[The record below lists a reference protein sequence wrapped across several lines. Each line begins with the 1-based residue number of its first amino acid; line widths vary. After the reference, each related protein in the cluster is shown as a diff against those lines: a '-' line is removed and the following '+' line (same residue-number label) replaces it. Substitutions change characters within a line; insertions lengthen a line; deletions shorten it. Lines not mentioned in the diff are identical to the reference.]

1 MCDLGLARFLSI
13 NELLNHTLFEM
24 LRHSLLILLI
34 FITGACKLED
44 QLVYPELT
52 IRPNWIVTDY
62 DATITAEFVSLG
74 NASINVYGICWNKT
88 GEPTTRD
95 SLVSYSGQPQIEVF
109 SSTLNDLA
117 PATTYYARA
126 FSRIGLKTS
135 YSNQVTFKTL
145 SVQLPSV
152 TTGNASDEGI
162 GTLNVQGIINAQ
174 GATAIT
180 EYGHCWGLSTP
191 TINNQRTILTST
203 LFQGN
208 FTSQLRGLNNNTKY
222 IIRAYAKNA
231 TGISYGNE
239 ITYITSCKSAPT
251 VVSNN
256 IDNISAQSAIANGT
270 ISNIG
275 CSEIT
280 EYGHCW
286 STTPNPSTASQRTI
300 FKQGSV
306 GNFSSALSG
315 LSSKTVYYI
324 RAYAINSQGISYGN
338 QVSIITL

>member
-1 MCDLGLARFLSI
+1 
-13 NELLNHTLFEM
+13 M
-24 LRHSLLILLI
+24 LRYSWLFLLI

-62 DATITAEFVSLG
+62 NATITAEFVSLG

-95 SLVSYSGQPQIEVF
+95 SSVSYSGQPPIEVF
-109 SSTLNDLA
+109 LSSLNGLS

-135 YSNQVTFKTL
+135 YSNQISFKTL
-145 SVQLPSV
+145 PIQLPSV
-152 TTGNASDEGI
+152 STGKISDEGI
-162 GTLNVQGIINAQ
+162 GTLSVLGTINTQ
-174 GATAIT
+174 GATAII

-203 LFQGN
+203 LTQGS
-208 FTSQLRGLNNNTKY
+208 FSSQLRGLNNNTKY
-222 IIRAYAKNA
+222 VIRAYAKNA
-231 TGISYGNE
+231 TGVSYGSE
-239 ITYITSCKSAPT
+239 IAYITSCKSAPT

-256 IDNISAQSAIANGT
+256 IDNISSKSAIANGT

-275 CSEIT
+275 CSEVT

-286 STTPNPSTASQRTI
+286 STTPNPTIANQRTI
-300 FKQGSV
+300 FQQGST
-306 GNFSSALSG
+306 GAFSSILSG
-315 LSSKTVYYI
+315 LSSQTAYYV